1 MKKEKIGNNI
11 VLINGDCME
20 AMKEYEDNYFDLA
33 VVDPDFGL
41 DSKISQGGLG
51 LLNTKD
57 LMEN

>member
-33 VVDPDFGL
+33 VVDTIF
-41 DSKISQGGLG
+41 
-51 LLNTKD
+51 
-57 LMEN
+57 M